1 MTSTVET
8 STVRTPTFAESIN
21 ATLADLLEHEPA
33 LLLLGEDIGRLG
45 GVFRVTRGLRERFGA
60 ERVRDALL
68 AESTIVGQAVGMTM
82 SGLVPICEIQF
93 DGFTYPAVN
102 QLVTQAS
109 RIGYRWNGQVSPSLV
124 VRIPT
129 GGGFRG
135 VEHHSESNEALFAR
149 YPGISVACPSTG
161 EDADQVLRHAV
172 TLGSPVVVYEPIRL
186 YWRRDTP
193 VRDPEPARS
202 PTAARI
208 VRRGTELTIATFGA
222 ITHEVLEAAHDLAP
236 DVDVEVVDLRWVAPL
251 DMDTV
256 LESVTRTGRLLIV
269 HEGSKDVGIG
279 AEIAAEVAERGF
291 DTLRAPIRRLAPERR
306 IYPPANFESEYLI
319 GVQEIKDEVLVMT
332 K

>member
-1 MTSTVET
+1 M
-8 STVRTPTFAESIN
+8 STVRSASLAESIN
-21 ATLADLLEHEPA
+21 TALADLLEQEPR

-45 GVFRVTRGLRERFGA
+45 GVFRVTRGLQERFGRD
-60 ERVRDALL
+60 RVRDALL
-68 AESTIVGQAVGMTM
+68 AESTIVGQAVGMAM
-82 SGLVPICEIQF
+82 SGLVPVCEIQF

-102 QLVTQAS
+102 QLVTQAA
-109 RIGYRWNGQVSPSLV
+109 RIGGRWNGQVSPSLV

-149 YPGISVACPSTG
+149 VPGISVACPSTG
-161 EDADQVLRHAV
+161 EDADQILRYAV
-172 TLGSPVVVYEPIRL
+172 TLGSPVVMYEPIRL
-186 YWRRDTP
+186 YWQRNTP
-193 VRDPEPARS
+193 ARDPEPARS
-202 PTAARI
+202 PTAARV
-208 VRRGTELTIATFGA
+208 VRRGTDLTIATYGA
-222 ITHEVLEAAHDLAP
+222 ITHEVLEAAHALDP

-256 LESVTRTGRLLIV
+256 LRSVARTGRLLIV

-279 AEIAAEVAERGF
+279 AEIAAAVAERGF
-291 DTLRAPIRRLAPERR
+291 DALRGPVRRLAPDRR
-306 IYPPANFESEYLI
+306 AYPPADFEKGYLI

>member
-1 MTSTVET
+1 M
-8 STVRTPTFAESIN
+8 STVRSASLAESIN
-21 ATLADLLEHEPA
+21 TALADLLEQEPR

-45 GVFRVTRGLRERFGA
+45 GVFRVTRGLQERFGRD
-60 ERVRDALL
+60 RVRDALL
-68 AESTIVGQAVGMTM
+68 AESTIVGQAVGMAM
-82 SGLVPICEIQF
+82 SGLVPVCEIQF

-102 QLVTQAS
+102 QLVTQAA
-109 RIGYRWNGQVSPSLV
+109 RIGGRWNGQVSPSLV

-149 YPGISVACPSTG
+149 VPGISVACPSTG
-161 EDADQVLRHAV
+161 EDADHILRYAV
-172 TLGSPVVVYEPIRL
+172 TLGSPVVMYEPIRL
-186 YWRRDTP
+186 YWQRNTPARDA
-193 VRDPEPARS
+193 EPARS
-202 PTAARI
+202 PTAARV
-208 VRRGTELTIATFGA
+208 VRRGTDLTIATYGA
-222 ITHEVLEAAHDLAP
+222 ITHEVLEAAHALDP

-256 LESVTRTGRLLIV
+256 LRSVARTGRLLIV

-279 AEIAAEVAERGF
+279 AEIAAAVAERGF
-291 DTLRAPIRRLAPERR
+291 DALRGPVRRLAPDRR
-306 IYPPANFESEYLI
+306 AYPPADFEKGYLI